1 MDSKDSLTIESQA
14 KYSDLEFREIVLVL
28 AKHILDSLDRCSD
41 KSPEQRLAKLEGI
54 LLRRLENNVQT
65 TLPFST
71 EHYPDWSNLLE
82 DCRPIIAEKVAE
94 SLKSHPEK
102 FGRFVLGAKDSNG
115 VPYLKYRAICLKH

>member
-1 MDSKDSLTIESQA
+1 LDSKDTLTIESQA
-14 KYSDLEFREIVLVL
+14 KYSDREFRDIVLVL
-28 AKHILDSLDRCSD
+28 AKHILDSLDRSSD
-41 KSPEQRLAKLEGI
+41 KSPEERLAKLEGI

-102 FGRFVLGAKDSNG
+102 FGRFCIVERDIDGR
-115 VPYLKYRAICLKH
+115 PYLKYRAICLKH